1 MAAAGKRV
9 VTLGSKGSSL
19 TPSSVF
25 DVANG
30 FARVTIDSS
39 ALSRRSHSSTSSNSA
54 AAKFPFTVPSYFTLE
69 EARASLILLVNKLL
83 LSSSSS
89 PAAAQLLEILE
100 RGVGIWEY
108 TLNDV
113 ASCDLPQLDFSVA
126 AIDGVSAILDHRSS
140 ALASIADALAA
151 LSCEALRADVS
162 SFNLMDSGDGSSAK
176 DAVAVAADFKVFFN
190 GSKLVNTGKKLL
202 HLSMA
207 EIPSVHGNFREV
219 SRLLHSKT
227 RVQLNSGFRAGSA
240 KDMSTALSSLAMSLL
255 NLGDISVRRSNL
267 LLAESISDTIIRAR
281 LVEMLPAECQSAG
294 TLEELHMSSQAALR
308 KKDYFLFL
316 HSIYELLDVVR
327 KIVSCE
333 GLIAFVALEGSEIFS
348 QTIQG
353 VNGNVDKAMGG
364 ECVKADKKSEKKK
377 KVVLG
382 KGSVALVQFIKD
394 RLLGGAAKADLE
406 KCTQDFLVFLDP
418 RGSGFND
425 LIVKVKEIVES
436 NESRR
441 LPKLPKGTRDFAKE
455 QMAVREKAFS
465 IIVEVFK
472 RHGAMALDT
481 PAFELR
487 ETLMGKYGED
497 SKLIYDLAD
506 QGGELCSLRYDLTV
520 PFARYVAMNG
530 LTSFKRYQIAKVY
543 RRDNPSKG
551 RYREF
556 YQCDFDIAGQF
567 EKMGPD
573 FEVIKILTELL
584 DELDIGDYEVKLN
597 HRKLLD
603 GMLAICGVPQE
614 KFRTI
619 CSSIDKLDKQ
629 TFEQVKKEMVEE
641 KGLAEETADKIGTFV
656 KHRGSPVELLSQ
668 LKKEGSEFLTNSD
681 AKLALNELDTLFN
694 ALVKAKCVDKVAFD
708 LSLARGLDYY
718 TGVIFEAVFKGATQ
732 VGSIAAG
739 GRYDNLIGM
748 FGTKQVP
755 AVGISLGIERV
766 FAIMEQLQK
775 DKDQEI
781 RATETQVLVSIL
793 GDDLSLGAELVSEL
807 WAAKL
812 KAEFSVNK
820 RVVKHIDRA
829 RGARI
834 PYVIIVGDQELSRGI
849 VKLKDVTAANEC
861 EVPRGEIVAEL
872 RRRVKL
878 PRNYEK
884 ALEIID
890 KHLMFW
896 PKLLVHKTKQR
907 LTKMTQMRIRMR
919 KLALKTREKIMT
931 VPTKEKKREARRE
944 EKAEK
949 AAVLEKSIEKELI
962 ERLKQGVYNDIYNYP
977 VNEFNSILDQEVG
990 KSAVS
995 EDEEE
1000 PEIEY
1005 VEGYEDLEEELED
1018 IEDFGGFD
1026 LGEDDDNDEMDGAD
1040 DDDDDEQNVLK
1051 KGRKSRGRKLEK
1063 EERDPKS
1070 RKKVKVHVEVE
1081 HEDEPERQ
1089 TAML

>member
-1 MAAAGKRV
+1 MAAAPGRRV
-9 VTLGSKGSSL
+9 VALGGKGSSL
-19 TPSSVF
+19 TSSSVF
-25 DVANG
+25 EVANG
-30 FARVTIDSS
+30 FARISIDSS
-39 ALSRRSHSSTSSNSA
+39 ALSRRSSSSSSA
-54 AAKFPFTVPSYFTLE
+54 SYSNTKFPFSIPNYFTAE
-69 EARASLILLVNKLL
+69 ETRASLLLLLSKVL

-89 PAAAQLLEILE
+89 ASSQLLEILE
-100 RGVGIWEY
+100 QDVLSSDY

-113 ASCDLPQLDFSVA
+113 ASDDLAVFDYSVA
-126 AIDGVSAILDHRSS
+126 AIDGVAAVLDHCSS
-140 ALASIADALAA
+140 ALSSVSDAVAA

-162 SFNLMDSGDGSSAK
+162 PFNLMDSGDGSSAK

-202 HLSMA
+202 DPSVG
-207 EIPSVHGNFREV
+207 EIPSVHGNFREI
-219 SRLLHSKT
+219 SRSLHSKT

-240 KDMSTALSSLAMSLL
+240 KDMSTALSSLAVSLS
-255 NLGDISVRRSNL
+255 NLGDLSVHRAQL
-267 LLAESISDTIIRAR
+267 LVANSISDVELRSR
-281 LVEMLPAECQSAG
+281 LSEMLVAKCPRADS
-294 TLEELHMSSQAALR
+294 LEQLCASSQDALR
-308 KKDYFLFL
+308 KKDYLLFM
-316 HSIYELLDVVR
+316 HNVYELLDVVR
-327 KIVSCE
+327 KMISWE
-333 GLIAFVALEGSEIFS
+333 AIAAFVSLEGSEIFGDK
-348 QTIQG
+348 IQG
-353 VNGNVDKAMGG
+353 NNGSVSEPSSGDNVKI
-364 ECVKADKKSEKKK
+364 DKKSEKKK

-382 KGSVALVQFIKD
+382 KGTALLMQFIKD
-394 RLLGGAAKADLE
+394 RLLGAGAKANLE
-406 KCTQDFLVFLDP
+406 KLTQDFLPLLDP
-418 RGSGFND
+418 RGLGFDD
-425 LIVKVKEIVES
+425 LLTKVKEIVES

-455 QMAVREKAFS
+455 QMAVREKAFA

-520 PFARYVAMNG
+520 PFARFVAMNG

-629 TFEQVKKEMVEE
+629 TFEQIKKEMVEE
-641 KGLAEETADKIGTFV
+641 KGLTEATADKIGTFV
-656 KHRGSPVELLSQ
+656 KERGSPVDLLSK
-668 LKKEGSEFLTNSD
+668 LKKEGSEFLTNSESE
-681 AKLALNELDTLFN
+681 LALNELEILFG
-694 ALVKAKCVDKVAFD
+694 ALAKSKCINKVVFD

-775 DKDQEI
+775 DKNQEI

-807 WAAKL
+807 WGAKL
-812 KAEFSVNK
+812 KAEFMVNK
-820 RVVKHIDRA
+820 RVIKHIDRA
-829 RGARI
+829 RGSKI
-834 PYVIIVGDQELSRGI
+834 PYMVIVGDQEVSKGI
-849 VKLKDVTAANEC
+849 VKLKDVTAAVEH
-861 EVPRGEIVAEL
+861 EVPRSG
-872 RRRVKL
+872 
-878 PRNYEK
+878 
-884 ALEIID
+884 
-890 KHLMFW
+890 
-896 PKLLVHKTKQR
+896 LV
-907 LTKMTQMRIRMR
+907 
-919 KLALKTREKIMT
+919 
-931 VPTKEKKREARRE
+931 
-944 EKAEK
+944 
-949 AAVLEKSIEKELI
+949 
-962 ERLKQGVYNDIYNYP
+962 
-977 VNEFNSILDQEVG
+977 
-990 KSAVS
+990 
-995 EDEEE
+995 
-1000 PEIEY
+1000 
-1005 VEGYEDLEEELED
+1005 EELQRR
-1018 IEDFGGFD
+1018 
-1026 LGEDDDNDEMDGAD
+1026 LNSTSA
-1040 DDDDDEQNVLK
+1040 
-1051 KGRKSRGRKLEK
+1051 
-1063 EERDPKS
+1063 
-1070 RKKVKVHVEVE
+1070 
-1081 HEDEPERQ
+1081 
-1089 TAML
+1089 